1 MLKSLR
7 FISAGVKPCAAFTR
21 PSVRSRMALSHV
33 AVRAQAA
40 APVSTEAPASQNFGV
55 FKLSYDVKN
64 E

>member
-1 MLKSLR
+1 
-7 FISAGVKPCAAFTR
+7 
-21 PSVRSRMALSHV
+21 MALSHV